1 MLAEAISKEYFNWVK
16 ENHKFYNLKS
26 TTAEIQ
32 TPYVD
37 SFGDSISF
45 SITNDK
51 DTFKLTDLGYTIWN
65 LEAHGVNVTKKNN
78 LRTQLLES
86 IINFEGAKIEGD
98 KEIVK
103 ESTKSNLGQ
112 SIHDMAQ
119 MLLRLSDLAV
129 THKQNVKSL
138 FEQDVEEYF
147 FEHKETFN
155 FFPSFSVQ
163 GKSNLLHRF
172 DYLFFRQKSE
182 FKLVRVQN
190 TIAKS
195 TVDSILTSWLD
206 TSQYRNNRFA
216 EASQLDIIVN
226 GDNYDSIN
234 EEYLNALNEYNIGV
248 INFNNKQDLVE
259 TLS

>member
-1 MLAEAISKEYFNWVK
+1 VLAEEISKEYFDWIK

-45 SITNDK
+45 SIINDNGS
-51 DTFKLTDLGYTIWN
+51 FKLTDLGYTIWN
-65 LEAHGVNVTKKNN
+65 LEAHGMNVTQKNN
-78 LRTQLLES
+78 LRTQLLQS
-86 IINFEGAKIEGD
+86 IINFEGAKIIGD

-103 ESTKSNLGQ
+103 ETKKNNLGQ

-119 MLLRLSDLAV
+119 MLLRLSELAV
-129 THKQNVKSL
+129 THKKNIKNL

-147 FEHKETFN
+147 LKNKDTFD
-155 FFPSFSVQ
+155 FFPSFSVK
-163 GKSNLLHRF
+163 GKSNLLHSF
-172 DYLFFRQKSE
+172 DYLFFRKDAD
-182 FKLVRVQN
+182 FKLARAQN

-206 TSQYRNNRFA
+206 TSQHRSSRFG
-216 EASQLDIIVN
+216 ENIRLDIIVN
-226 GDNYDSIN
+226 GENYHSIKDD
-234 EEYLNALNEYNIGV
+234 YLNALMEYNIGV
-248 INFNNKQDLVE
+248 INFDNKSQLQQQ
-259 TLS
+259 LS